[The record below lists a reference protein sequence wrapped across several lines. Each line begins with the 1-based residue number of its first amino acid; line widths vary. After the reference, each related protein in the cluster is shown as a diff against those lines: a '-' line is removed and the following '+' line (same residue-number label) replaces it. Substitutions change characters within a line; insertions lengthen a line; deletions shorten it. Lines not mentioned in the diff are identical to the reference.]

1 VKFKLS
7 MIMLLA
13 SITLVACTNEN
24 ISEEDYTEDIKE
36 LVHEYSVGDITD
48 ETASITSEEL
58 IITDSNERKV
68 VIPLPED
75 EFFVSVAPFINE
87 THPCTNHSLTGCQG
101 EMVNKE
107 FDVYIE
113 DTEGNV
119 VLEDTLKTEANGFI
133 DLWLPRNQT
142 YKVIITH
149 NGKKVESELSTYE
162 QDGTC
167 ITTMQLT

>member
-1 VKFKLS
+1 
-7 MIMLLA
+7 MIMLLEY
-13 SITLVACTNEN
+13 ITLVDCTNEN
-24 ISEEDYTEDIKE
+24 ISEENYTDDIKK
-36 LVHEYSVGDITD
+36 LVHEYSIGDITD

-107 FDVYIE
+107 
-113 DTEGNV
+113 
-119 VLEDTLKTEANGFI
+119 
-133 DLWLPRNQT
+133 R
-142 YKVIITH
+142 
-149 NGKKVESELSTYE
+149 SEKRRVGE
-162 QDGTC
+162 E
-167 ITTMQLT
+167 